1 MTWGEIRR
9 ILTKFAPGFDLRLIT
24 DYMNLAYEEFLDA
37 RDWKGL
43 DAKGVITASAVYS
56 TGTIAVAE
64 GSKAVTG
71 TGTVWTSAMSGR
83 MLRVDGMEADY
94 TFAYLSATTGELDRE
109 FEFDDKDDAGYRLF
123 SHIFGLPQEVKFLTG
138 VRGLTIAQDLE
149 RMTQDELDQFA
160 PTRVVF
166 GEPMIWAPGQ
176 DSDESSEPVLPSVEL
191 YPIPQYV
198 RSFEYKYR
206 KRPVGFD
213 GSNAGNSPLPFVPAG
228 YILERV
234 KSEICTDREN
244 FSAADRHRAACTA
257 RLAQVQTVET
267 MRQGP
272 MKLQLPDRYTR
283 HNELRWNKFADSD
296 NSD

>member
-43 DAKGVITASAVYS
+43 DAKGVITSIAVYS
-56 TGTIAVAE
+56 TGAIAVTD

-71 TGTVWTSAMSGR
+71 TDTVWTSAMSGST
-83 MLRVDGMEADY
+83 LRLEDIDADY
-94 TFAYLSATTGELDRE
+94 IFTYLSGTTGQLDRE
-109 FEFDDKDDAGYRLF
+109 FEFDDDDDADYRLF
-123 SHIFGLPQEVKFLTG
+123 SNIFGLPQEVKFLTG
-138 VRGLTIAQDLE
+138 VRSLSIAKDLE
-149 RMTQDELDQFA
+149 RMTQAELNQFA

-166 GEPMIWAPGQ
+166 GEPMIWAPGL
-176 DSDESSEPVLPSVEL
+176 DSDEASEPVLPSVEL
-191 YPIPQYV
+191 YPIPQYI
-198 RSFEYKYR
+198 RSWEYNYR

-228 YILERV
+228 YIIERV
-234 KSEICTDREN
+234 KSEICTDRDN